1 MSWSDPIADMLTRIR
16 NAQKAGLA
24 DVDMPASRVKSEIA
38 RILKAEGFILA
49 YSTEA
54 EGAIRTLRLTL
65 KYDAKDQPAIRGLRR
80 VSKAG
85 LRRFCGCRDIPR
97 VLGGM
102 GVAVLS
108 TPGGI
113 MTGREAAE
121 KKLGGEIICEVW

>member
-24 DVDMPASRVKSEIA
+24 DVEMPASRVKSEIA
-38 RILKAEGFILA
+38 RILKAEGYILA

-65 KYDAKDQPAIRGLRR
+65 KYDAKNQPAICGLRR

-97 VLGGM
+97 VLDGM
-102 GVAVLS
+102 GIAVVS

-113 MTGREAAE
+113 MTGHEAAQ